1 MVARA
6 TPVACMGKWAF
17 TSINEE
23 RGDDHVTSCFLE
35 SFLWTRVVAL
45 LLAKNTRNMA
55 EGGRKEEE
63 INPLFGERCLD
74 DPEEVFQHN
83 SWDHIEW
90 DKDQLRQAEETIK
103 VNFSQKLS
111 DEEQS
116 LMLSYLRVV
125 QALSLRIS
133 VVKIYLICVALFME
147 SDCTIHLIKE
157 YLPILVEKP
166 TCDFLKTWIARGLS
180 IPPSRITALLVEDR
194 YGKLVPM
201 DNLSLKGINKRIYF
215 DIKQEDEKGSMR
227 ITLKESPTKDEN
239 GKRGQHS
246 KS

>member
-111 DEEQS
+111 DEEQ
-116 LMLSYLRVV
+116 
-125 QALSLRIS
+125 
-133 VVKIYLICVALFME
+133 K
-147 SDCTIHLIKE
+147 

-215 DIKQEDEKGSMR
+215 DIKQEVDEKGSMR

>member
-1 MVARA
+1 
-6 TPVACMGKWAF
+6 MGKWAF

-116 LMLSYLRVV
+116 L
-125 QALSLRIS
+125 SLNRIYIS
-133 VVKIYLICVALFME
+133 LQE
-147 SDCTIHLIKE
+147 GTE

-215 DIKQEDEKGSMR
+215 DIKQEVDEKGSMR

>member
-1 MVARA
+1 MFFCSCSNVNDTKQWLLENRFDAELFEGCTGSELADFSREDIFNLCG
-6 TPVACMGKWAF
+6 PVHGVRLYNSLNKGIYI
-17 TSINEE
+17 S
-23 RGDDHVTSCFLE
+23 LQ
-35 SFLWTRVVAL
+35 
-45 LLAKNTRNMA
+45 
-55 EGGRKEEE
+55 EG
-63 INPLFGERCLD
+63 
-74 DPEEVFQHN
+74 
-83 SWDHIEW
+83 
-90 DKDQLRQAEETIK
+90 T
-103 VNFSQKLS
+103 
-111 DEEQS
+111 
-116 LMLSYLRVV
+116 
-125 QALSLRIS
+125 
-133 VVKIYLICVALFME
+133 
-147 SDCTIHLIKE
+147 E

-215 DIKQEDEKGSMR
+215 DIKQEVDEKGSMR